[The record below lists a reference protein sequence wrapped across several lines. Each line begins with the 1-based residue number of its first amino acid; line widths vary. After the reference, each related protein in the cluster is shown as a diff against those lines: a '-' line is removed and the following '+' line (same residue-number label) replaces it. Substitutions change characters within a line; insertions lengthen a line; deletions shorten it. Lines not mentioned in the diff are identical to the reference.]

1 MADRMP
7 GALLRV
13 PFVVPTGESVD
24 DLVLDVQY
32 DDAFIAYLDGVEIA
46 RSGFAGVAGGDSV
59 ADSGHPDGQA
69 LVPESFAIPGTL
81 ASGAHVFAAHVMNDA
96 ITSSDLLFVPTLSGM
111 SSGFD
116 PYEDY
121 IAAFYPTSSPDAL
134 RSADPDGDGLDNALE
149 FFLGGDAA
157 GGGGL
162 GGNSRQVAPLLLTT
176 GDGSLGL
183 QFWRREGV
191 GYQLQ
196 GSPDAVTWF
205 GVAPRNETS
214 EPSGEP
220 GYEAVMLELH
230 AAGAAAFFRLEI
242 QTGG

>member
-1 MADRMP
+1 
-7 GALLRV
+7 V
-13 PFVVPTGESVD
+13 PAGESIA

-46 RSGFAGVAGGDSV
+46 RRGFAGVASGDSAAV
-59 ADSGHPDGQA
+59 SGHPDGQA

-81 ASGAHVFAAHVMNDA
+81 AAGAHVFAAHVMNDA

-111 SSGFD
+111 SSGSD

-121 IAAFYPTSSPDAL
+121 IAAFYPTGSPDAL

-157 GGGGL
+157 GGSGISGRARPVL
-162 GGNSRQVAPLLLTT
+162 PTLVASGDNSF
-176 GDGSLGL
+176 SL
-183 QFWRREGV
+183 QFWRRGGV

-205 GVAPRNETS
+205 GVAPRSETS

-220 GYEAVMLELH
+220 GYEAVMLELP
-230 AAGAAAFFRLEI
+230 AAGEAAFFRLEI
-242 QTGG
+242 QAGG